1 MITAASDRPYDA
13 LNPVAMLV
21 RASPFDIEDSAARSE
36 TIQRLAAQIREED
49 IRASE
54 LDGLEV
60 GNATIAEFQAMLRAM
75 HPETLECLRQHMTDD
90 DESTF
95 ISDLIFDVRASE
107 LALREALTFRNA
119 FDIDWEP
126 NLVLPFVKGLHCYDI
141 FAGHPDLSKLD
152 GITLETARSLCIVAA
167 MIRYSSEV
175 SGNTA
180 ADKKG
185 LFISNEQLL
194 QVVLDHP
201 ERGADIAS
209 FIDERRTT
217 DQHLLR
223 QYLTSPS
230 PALSEGV
237 L

>member
-1 MITAASDRPYDA
+1 MIAAASDRPYDA
-13 LNPVAMLV
+13 LNPIAMLV
-21 RASPFDIEDSAARSE
+21 RASPFDVEDSAARRE
-36 TIQRLAAQIREED
+36 TIQRLAVQIREED

-60 GNATIAEFQAMLRAM
+60 GNATVAEFQAMLRAM
-75 HPETLECLRQHMTDD
+75 HPETLECLQQHMTDD

-107 LALREALTFRNA
+107 LALREVLTFRNV
-119 FDIDWEP
+119 FDTDWEP
-126 NLVLPFVKGLHCYDI
+126 NIVLPFVKGLHCYDI

-152 GITLETARSLCIVAA
+152 GINLETARSLCIVAS

-185 LFISNEQLL
+185 LFISNEHL
-194 QVVLDHP
+194 VRIVLDHP
-201 ERGADIAS
+201 QRGADIAD

-217 DQHLLR
+217 DAQLLR
-223 QYLTSPS
+223 QYLANPT
-230 PALSEGV
+230 ALRVGE